1 MRPLLPPF
9 SRTSKPLVHK
19 FQMPGGPGDK
29 VFYDDSLI
37 FMGFTSWSL
46 LEVTILAP
54 RSLRWFLLFLT
65 IVYPWPT
72 HCVPVSD
79 G

>member
-1 MRPLLPPF
+1 MRPLLPPL

-19 FQMPGGPGDK
+19 FQVPGGPGDK
-29 VFYDDSLI
+29 IFCDDPLI
-37 FMGFTSWSL
+37 FVGFTSWSL
-46 LEVTILAP
+46 LEVTFLAP
-54 RSLRWFLLFLT
+54 RSLNGFYFFLT
-65 IVYPWPT
+65 IVYPWLT